1 MSNSTK
7 PYSILCPI
15 FNEDYIIKK
24 ETREEIDLKGENLIK
39 YLENLLNNCTGN
51 INSYLGTKSFKE

>member
-24 ETREEIDLKGENLIK
+24 ETREDGSIRHYCNDRD
-39 YLENLLNNCTGN
+39 CTVEPHDPECN
-51 INSYLGTKSFKE
+51 YDD